1 MRILESIFSPGLT
14 GFFFDDQRAIKAGA
28 EPDGLAY
35 RGIPLTAGFDAI
47 RIAGESV
54 SVQLVLEDG
63 TIAHGDCAAIQYS
76 GAGGR
81 DPVFLARDYIPVL
94 EREIAPRLRGQSV
107 DEFRPLAA
115 AMDQIADAK
124 GQRLHTAI
132 RYGVTQ
138 ALLDAC
144 AKARHRLMCEVI
156 AEEYG
161 TEIARAPV
169 PIFTQSGDDRFLNAD
184 KMIIKRAEVLP
195 HGLIN
200 NVHTKL
206 GDNGEILLD
215 YVVWLKNRIATLGGP
230 GYLPVFHLDVYG
242 TLGLAFQN
250 DLDRIADYLRR
261 LQEAASPHRIMIEG
275 PLDLGNR
282 DAQIAAFAELRG
294 ILRKK
299 KIPVGIV
306 ADEWCNSLDDLRAF
320 ADADAVDMVQVK
332 TPVLGGINNT
342 IEAILYC
349 RARGVGAYLGGT
361 CNETDRSAQ
370 VSVHIALATR
380 PDQMLAKPGMGVDEG
395 LSVVYNEM
403 RRALAVLATRPA

>member
-1 MRILESIFSPGLT
+1 MRIMDCLFSSGLT
-14 GFFFDDQRAIKAGA
+14 GFYFDDQRAIKAGA
-28 EPDGLAY
+28 EPDGFAY
-35 RGIPLTAGFDAI
+35 RGVPLTPGFDAI

-54 SVQLVLEDG
+54 SVQLILEDG
-63 TIAHGDCAAIQYS
+63 SVAYGDCAAIQYS

-81 DPVFLARDYIPVL
+81 DPVFLARDFIPIL
-94 EREIAPRLRGQSV
+94 ETEIAPRLRGR
-107 DEFRPLAA
+107 DIDAFRPMAEEIDGLAGP
-115 AMDQIADAK
+115 D
-124 GQRLHTAI
+124 GRRLHTAI

-144 AKARHRLMCEVI
+144 ARGRRRLMCEVL

-161 TEIARAPV
+161 VPIVPAPV
-169 PIFTQSGDDRFLNAD
+169 PIFTQSGDDRYLNAD
-184 KMIIKRAEVLP
+184 KMIIKRADVLP

-215 YVVWLKNRIATLGGP
+215 YVGWLRQRVASLGAQ

-250 DLDRIADYLRR
+250 DLDRVADYLRR
-261 LQEAASPHRIMIEG
+261 LQEAAAPHRVRVEG
-275 PLDLGNR
+275 PLDMGNCA
-282 DAQIAAFAELRG
+282 DQIKAFAELRRL
-294 ILRKK
+294 LRSKR
-299 KIPVGIV
+299 IPVEIV

-320 ADADAVDMVQVK
+320 VDAEAVDMVQIK
-332 TPVLGGINNT
+332 SPVLGGINNT
-342 IEAILYC
+342 MAAILSC
-349 RARGVGAYLGGT
+349 KERGIGAYLGGT

-370 VSVHIALATR
+370 ISVHLALAAR

-395 LSVVYNEM
+395 LSIVYNEM
-403 RRALAVLATRPA
+403 QRALAVLAKRTS